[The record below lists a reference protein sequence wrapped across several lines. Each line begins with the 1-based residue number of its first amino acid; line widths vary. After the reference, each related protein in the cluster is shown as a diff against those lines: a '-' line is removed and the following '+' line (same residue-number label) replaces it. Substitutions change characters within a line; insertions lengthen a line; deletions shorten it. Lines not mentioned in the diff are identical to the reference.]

1 MHRILS
7 LLFVLSTP
15 IVTLAGELRT
25 FEISVKQTP
34 EWLYS
39 SKIRVGIQNP
49 EGAPLG
55 DVLYFHGFSD
65 RLDNHGPLF
74 EAWNKEGLRVIS
86 FDCPSHGDS
95 TGTSLNFFSFRRLAR
110 LAVAVEKAT
119 REETERPLILSG
131 WSTGGLLALRMMQG
145 RSFEKFERSPR
156 GLILFAPGV
165 SVRNFVGE
173 PSLRYP
179 LGEVTLES
187 LTHDPFPPHRGEISP
202 KSPGSTLIFASFLKL
217 NSLLSQFQNLPPN
230 LPSLI
235 LLAGSED
242 DRYANSEKV
251 LNWIQKQ
258 NENGA
263 QIDAF
268 AFPGARHEID
278 NETELFGGPLSRKMA
293 AKFARVLVRKSIK
306 DCRDSLANP
315 RP

>member
-1 MHRILS
+1 MNRILS
-7 LLFVLSTP
+7 LFLVLTTP
-15 IVTLAGELRT
+15 ILSVAGELRT

-34 EWLYS
+34 EWIYS
-39 SKIRVGIQNP
+39 SKIRVGVQDP

-74 EAWNKEGLRVIS
+74 EAWNKQGLRVIS
-86 FDCPSHGDS
+86 FDYPSHGES

-110 LAVAVEKAT
+110 LAVTVEKAT
-119 REETERPLILSG
+119 REEIQRPLILSG

-145 RSFEKFERSPR
+145 QSFERFERSPR

-165 SVRNFVGE
+165 SVRNFVGRS
-173 PSLRYP
+173 SLRYP
-179 LGEVTLES
+179 LGEVTLDS
-187 LTHDPFPPHRGEISP
+187 LTHDPEPPHHGEISP
-202 KSPGSTLIFASFLKL
+202 KSPGSTPLFASFLKL
-217 NSLLSQFQNLPPN
+217 NSLLSQWQKLPPE
-230 LPSLI
+230 LPTLI

-242 DRYANSEKV
+242 DRYANSESV
-251 LNWIQKQ
+251 LNWIQQQ

-268 AFPGARHEID
+268 QFPGARQEID
-278 NETELFGGPLSRKMA
+278 NETEIFGGPLSRKMA
-293 AKFARVLVRKSIK
+293 AKFARVLIRRPVQ
-306 DCRDSLANP
+306 DCQESLSKP